1 MLLILFLSNF
11 TGTCIENHCRV
22 GFVPYHDCQ
31 RKSGAQFEMTTLEGF
46 EDTALHEAVRY
57 SDAEDVKTAL
67 KSGCDPNQIGLYQ
80 WTPLHEAA
88 NNGDLCIVKLLL
100 SFKGIFCCCDYFPF
114 RINLIAQLTLRFC
127 LTFLRPGPTI
137 VHQF

>member
-1 MLLILFLSNF
+1 MSICFIL
-11 TGTCIENHCRV
+11 C
-22 GFVPYHDCQ
+22 HDSQ
-31 RKSGAQFEMTTLEGF
+31 QNPILNVQMITVEGF

-67 KSGCDPNQIGLYQ
+67 RSGCDPNQIGLYQ

-100 SFKGIFCCCDYFPF
+100 SSKGTFCF
-114 RINLIAQLTLRFC
+114 
-127 LTFLRPGPTI
+127 
-137 VHQF
+137 

>member
-1 MLLILFLSNF
+1 
-11 TGTCIENHCRV
+11 
-22 GFVPYHDCQ
+22 
-31 RKSGAQFEMTTLEGF
+31 MTAVEGF

-67 KSGCDPNQIGLYQ
+67 RSGCDPNQIGLYQ

-100 SFKGIFCCCDYFPF
+100 SFEGTFCFYDCFPL
-114 RINLIAQLTLRFC
+114 RISL
-127 LTFLRPGPTI
+127 
-137 VHQF
+137 